1 MHLSFS
7 INGHVLFVA
16 LVYTAHYLVGDIIVR
31 LTVYFRAKLME
42 ISEPLH
48 F

>member
-7 INGHVLFVA
+7 INDHVLFVA
-16 LVYTAHYLVGDIIVR
+16 LVYTAHYLVGVIIVR
-31 LTVYFRAKLME
+31 FTVYFWEKLMG